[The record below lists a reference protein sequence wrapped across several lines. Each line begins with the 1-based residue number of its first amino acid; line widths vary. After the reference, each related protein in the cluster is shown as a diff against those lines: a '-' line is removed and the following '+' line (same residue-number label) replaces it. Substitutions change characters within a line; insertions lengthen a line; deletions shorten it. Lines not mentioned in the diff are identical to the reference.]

1 VRNDQN
7 ARLAKLLHGSRYDDL
22 IVLLA
27 RTAAAQL
34 LLLSTGRWWLILLR
48 AISSSRGSSSATAA
62 NALRRQI
69 SVIALRC
76 STGCLPFAGATIRIA
91 PLCSGPRAP
100 AKSLWV
106 GIEVLLPHSL
116 RQEQIPDP
124 AN

>member
-7 ARLAKLLHGSRYDDL
+7 ARLAKLLHGSRHDDL

-34 LLLSTGRWWLILLR
+34 LLLSTVGRWWLILLR

-76 STGCLPFAGATIRIA
+76 ATRCL
-91 PLCSGPRAP
+91 
-100 AKSLWV
+100 
-106 GIEVLLPHSL
+106 LLMMVVWTVC
-116 RQEQIPDP
+116 EMKYKI
-124 AN
+124 

>member
-7 ARLAKLLHGSRYDDL
+7 ARLAKLLHGSRHDDL

-34 LLLSTGRWWLILLR
+34 LLLLSTAGRWWLILLR
-48 AISSSRGSSSATAA
+48 AISSSRGSSCATS

-76 STGCLPFAGATIRIA
+76 ATRCL
-91 PLCSGPRAP
+91 
-100 AKSLWV
+100 
-106 GIEVLLPHSL
+106 LLMMVWTVCEMAS
-116 RQEQIPDP
+116 IK
-124 AN
+124 